1 MPQNRKSTCTMRTVA
16 AHLGISH
23 ATVSRA
29 LRDDPRISRE
39 TRLSVAKAAAKLGY
53 RRDPKLAQL
62 MSHVRATKA
71 RSHQGTLAWITDHDL
86 AIPAESAAHHL
97 YWEFAVK
104 RAEELGYR
112 LERFT
117 KIRPGDA
124 PKLERRLRALGIQ
137 GIVIQQYKARL
148 DVREWNFNWQ
158 HFAALH
164 NGSSQVDPTLDSVD
178 ADDVGNCVQVFAKL
192 AEMGH
197 RRIGICTTAAIEIA
211 TNYCLST
218 GWQRFRLLHPGY
230 PDLPSCLLPDLGPE
244 SARVVKRWLKRHR
257 IEAVA
262 SQVRGM
268 KELLEST
275 GHRVPEDLS
284 LAYQGVNPHGP
295 NSGIWQRED
304 LMAAALIETVV
315 AGVEQDRLGL
325 PAIPRLTLIS
335 GRWHPGTTS
344 MARSGGSLTASPTTP
359 ATAPSSRGRA
369 ARVPRS

>member
-1 MPQNRKSTCTMRTVA
+1 MPNARKSTCTMRTVA

-39 TRLSVAKAAAKLGY
+39 MRLKVTKAASELGY

-71 RSHQGTLAWITDHDL
+71 RAHQGTLAWVTDHDL
-86 AIPAESAAHHL
+86 DIPAENAAHHL

-104 RAEELGYR
+104 RAEQLGYK

-117 KIRPGDA
+117 KTGPAEA
-124 PKLERRLRALGIQ
+124 PKLERRLRALGIE
-137 GIVIQQYKARL
+137 GVIIQQYKARL
-148 DVREWNFNWQ
+148 DVREWKFQWQ

-192 AEMGH
+192 ADMGH
-197 RRIGICTTAAIEIA
+197 RRIGICTTVAIEIA

-218 GWQRFRLLHPGY
+218 GWQRFRLLHPGHE
-230 PDLPSCLLPDLGPE
+230 DIPSCLLPDLGPDA
-244 SARVVKRWLKRHR
+244 SRVVKRWLKRHR
-257 IEAVA
+257 IDAVA

-268 KELLEST
+268 KDLLEST
-275 GHRVPEDLS
+275 GRRVPEDLS

-304 LMAAALIETVV
+304 LMAGALIETVV
-315 AGVEQDRLGL
+315 AAIEQDRLGL

-335 GRWHPGTTS
+335 GRWHPGTTAI
-344 MARSGGSLTASPTTP
+344 ARQTTAVS
-359 ATAPSSRGRA
+359 A
-369 ARVPRS
+369 AK